1 MSFQVCQHRNPIGIV
16 HCNICSNK
24 KKNNFNHNKYK
35 SEANIPHKYKS
46 EANVPQEYKNQNS
59 FTNQFTKFSG
69 YINPNNTKPFYPNI
83 IKRSRIGIGRDDT
96 KRANYENDLFMKR
109 SLENFQF
116 MQNNNKQNIWTN
128 PISDGSFPKTHIHN
142 PFMESIHKGV
152 GTRQIRKINDY
163 GSNNDLHLKRSLIQP
178 DYRMGNRFMEY
189 KPSDTRNSNKNIG
202 NQYAN
207 KYQQQSNELFGNRVI
222 TSELPVNTLNNY
234 L

>member
-1 MSFQVCQHRNPIGIV
+1 MSFQVCQHRNSIKLAHSGLV
-16 HCNICSNK
+16 HCDICPNE
-24 KKNNFNHNKYK
+24 KKNNFNKGG
-35 SEANIPHKYKS
+35 
-46 EANVPQEYKNQNS
+46 S

-69 YINPNNTKPFYPNI
+69 YINPNNSNA

-109 SLENFQF
+109 SLENLQF

-152 GTRQIRKINDY
+152 GTRQIRKISDSR
-163 GSNNDLHLKRSLIQP
+163 SNNDLHLKRSLIQP
-178 DYRMGNRFMEY
+178 DYRFGNRFMEY